1 MWETLERYYDE
12 SREYFVDNTPMAD
25 LFTMKYIG
33 MVTAILNNMTSAEMS
48 ENLIKWLAMRDTLN
62 EMQECILNRID
73 R

>member
-12 SREYFVDNTPMAD
+12 SREYFEDNTAMGD

-33 MVTAILNNMTSAEMS
+33 MAKAILNNMPFVEKTEK
-48 ENLIKWLAMRDTLN
+48 LTKWLVIRDTLN
-62 EMQECILNRID
+62 EMQECVLNRLN